1 MSNSPLKNQGGYPIL
16 SGGNTGVPV
25 QDMFSIPSIGVNQLD
40 TTAGFTQGLFTSP
53 SSYRIPSAQLQ
64 TSPTAAAGS
73 GFMGNMGNF
82 AKTAAGGA
90 AIAGGVGGIIQG
102 LVGRRK
108 RRNEQRR
115 AKAEYLKQKRA
126 FSAFDTSNLA
136 AGFQNTFKGM
146 QNTFEDLTV
155 NQKQAQFESQQNQQ
169 NQANIM
175 SNFAG
180 AAGGSGIASLA
191 QVIANQS
198 QLATQKAS
206 ASIGLQ
212 ESRNEMMS
220 AKAAASNQAMERKG
234 EMQAQTMRLKGA
246 DSARNLRYQKQQM
259 ELGFA
264 MQEKAAADQAVQT
277 ANAALFG
284 GIGSLATTALTAGLM
299 PPGAGAAVGAA

>member
-1 MSNSPLKNQGGYPIL
+1 MSNSPLKYQGGYPIL
-16 SGGNTGVPV
+16 SGGGTGTVPV
-25 QDMFSIPSIGVNQLD
+25 QDMFSMPSIGASSVNVGG
-40 TTAGFTQGLFTSP
+40 TPAGMFNLPGYTE
-53 SSYRIPSAQLQ
+53 SALN
-64 TSPTAAAGS
+64 PTLGSAAGS
-73 GFMGNMGNF
+73 GSNFMGNMGNF

-115 AKAEYLKQKRA
+115 AKAQYLKQKRA

-264 MQEKAAADQAVQT
+264 MQEKQAADQAVQA

-299 PPGAGAAVGAA
+299 PPGVPTK

>member
-1 MSNSPLKNQGGYPIL
+1 MSNSPLKDQGSYPIL
-16 SGGNTGVPV
+16 SGGNTNTVPV
-25 QDMFSIPSIGVNQLD
+25 QNMFSIPSLG
-40 TTAGFTQGLFTSP
+40 P
-53 SSYRIPSAQLQ
+53 SSLGVGGTPAGMFNLPGYTESALNNY
-64 TSPTAAAGS
+64 SPKFGS
-73 GFMGNMGNF
+73 GTGSGSEFMGNIGQF
-82 AKTAAGGA
+82 ARTAAGGA
-90 AIAGGVGGIIQG
+90 AIAGGLGGIIQG

-115 AKAEYLKQKRA
+115 AKAQYLKQKRA

-155 NQKQAQFESQQNQQ
+155 NQKQAQFEAQQNQQ

-264 MQEKAAADQAVQT
+264 MQEKQAADQAVQA

-299 PPGAGAAVGAA
+299 PPGVPTK

>member
-1 MSNSPLKNQGGYPIL
+1 MSNSPLKYLIDGGTYGTANV
-16 SGGNTGVPV
+16 SGGTA
-25 QDMFSIPSIGVNQLD
+25 FRLPSLG
-40 TTAGFTQGLFTSP
+40 P
-53 SSYRIPSAQLQ
+53 SSLDVGGTPAGMFNLPGYTESALN
-64 TSPTAAAGS
+64 PTLGS
-73 GFMGNMGNF
+73 ATGGGSNFMGSMGNF
-82 AKTAAGGA
+82 ARTAAGGA

-115 AKAEYLKQKRA
+115 AKAQYLKEKRA

-146 QNTFEDLTV
+146 ENTFEDLTV

-234 EMQAQTMRLKGA
+234 EMQAQAMRLKGA

-264 MQEKAAADQAVQT
+264 MQEKQAADQAVQA

-299 PPGAGAAVGAA
+299 PPGAGAAVGGA

>member
-1 MSNSPLKNQGGYPIL
+1 MSNSPLKDLIDGGTYGTANV
-16 SGGNTGVPV
+16 SGGTA
-25 QDMFSIPSIGVNQLD
+25 FRLPSLG
-40 TTAGFTQGLFTSP
+40 P
-53 SSYRIPSAQLQ
+53 SSLDVGGTPAGMFNLPGYTESALDSY
-64 TSPTAAAGS
+64 SPKFGS
-73 GFMGNMGNF
+73 GTGGSNFMGNMGQF

-90 AIAGGVGGIIQG
+90 AIAGGIGGIIQG

-115 AKAEYLKQKRA
+115 AKAQYLKQKRA

-264 MQEKAAADQAVQT
+264 MQEKQAADQAVQA

-299 PPGAGAAVGAA
+299 PPGIPTK